1 MVDSASIGCLP
12 CEPFQASK
20 ARSDRKGMAMN
31 VTLYLFIMFAIV
43 VFGILGMTAFDIL
56 TGKW

>member
-1 MVDSASIGCLP
+1 
-12 CEPFQASK
+12 
-20 ARSDRKGMAMN
+20 MN

>member
-12 CEPFQASK
+12 CRPDQ
-20 ARSDRKGMAMN
+20 ARSARKGMTMN